1 MDSESGADEAALFES
16 YGNIQH
22 INPDLATQMLKE
34 AKDIMDPLGVPF
46 FLRQGTC
53 LGAVRDQAFIPWDDD
68 IDLGCVIGLN
78 GLTEDMIAPVF
89 NAFRDQGYFV
99 NEESN
104 DHWIAAGMMKS
115 SLRIDLTFF
124 RIIDDNIFHF
134 PFIWVPAR
142 LFASLKEIEFMGGN
156 YLVPNPPEEYL
167 RTKYGPDWVTP
178 KVAFEQDVLNQVA
191 KSPVAKV
198 APSQGQLMT
207 KVTVLDRRDELV
219 RGAEVSVVGLVEA
232 STNDDGYVEF
242 GLPFKD
248 FYMLV
253 IKFDDHEEILYQELM
268 SPGASYIYTPD
279 PSIHD
284 GRLMVLSEEHE
295 NGEGAGPARDTEE

>member
-1 MDSESGADEAALFES
+1 MVSESGADEAALFES

-22 INPDLATQMLKE
+22 INPELAKQMLKE

-89 NAFRDQGYFV
+89 DAFRDRGYFV
-99 NEESN
+99 HEESN
-104 DHWIAAGMMKS
+104 DRWVAAGMMKS

-124 RIIDDNIFHF
+124 RIIDDSIFHF
-134 PFIWVPAR
+134 PMIWMPAR
-142 LFASLKEIEFMGGN
+142 LFANLKAIEFMGGN
-156 YLVPNPPEEYL
+156 YFVPNPPEEYL
-167 RTKYGPDWVTP
+167 LTKYGPDWVTP
-178 KVAFEQDVLNQVA
+178 KVAFEKDVLDQIS
-191 KSPVAKV
+191 KSPVAKT
-198 APSQGQLMT
+198 APIPGQLMT
-207 KVTVLDRRDELV
+207 KVRVLDQHDKLV
-219 RGAEVSVVGLVEA
+219 RGAEVSVVGLGEA
-232 STNDDGYVEF
+232 STDDDGYVEF
-242 GLPFKD
+242 GLPYKD

-253 IKFDDHEEILYQELM
+253 IKFDDHEEILYQELL

-279 PSIHD
+279 PSINN
-284 GRLMVLSEEHE
+284 GRLMALSEEPE
-295 NGEGAGPARDTEE
+295 YGEGSNPAGDN